1 MSLASRFFSL
11 IPSIFTY
18 TTAEGSDV
26 PELHPQL
33 VTRIRQQELASII
46 GELIDRDQPHSCIAC
61 TGGHGIGKSVLV
73 LQAIHD
79 PSVSATFRRRCWID
93 CRILTHTSN
102 FLEIL
107 AREIGVP
114 QTEFSTSAHEDQLET
129 LVAAIRRLAVVRRV
143 IVLDDLD
150 HLYALD
156 KSFTDAVIKALS
168 SIDKLVLVLTIIGW
182 TDGAISFPITLPSS
196 PPARCA
202 GQILNTCSGDTPIH
216 HDPCRSCMSESA
228 SA

>member
-1 MSLASRFFSL
+1 VSLRLLQYHCHLRWSR
-11 IPSIFTY
+11 
-18 TTAEGSDV
+18 
-26 PELHPQL
+26 ELHPQL
-33 VTRIRQQELASII
+33 VTCIRQQELTSII
-46 GELIDRDQPHSCIAC
+46 GELIDHNQPHSCIAC
-61 TGGHGIGKSVLV
+61 TGGRGIGKSVLV

-79 PSVSATFRRRCWID
+79 PSVSTTFRCCCWID

-114 QTEFSTSAHEDQLET
+114 QTEFSTSVHEDQLDT
-129 LVAAIRRLAVVRRV
+129 LVAVIQRLAVVRRV

-182 TDGAISFPITLPSS
+182 MSALPPEIGWFLQLKPLSLEMVRYLFQS
-196 PPARCA
+196 LYPVPL
-202 GQILNTCSGDTPIH
+202 Q
-216 HDPCRSCMSESA
+216 
-228 SA
+228 